1 MLVIATPTVTE
12 TRCPGCGHMQKERAQ
27 IGEKVEWYV
36 NPKRFTALLLLN
48 CTQLQLPH
56 GLPLVSVPYL
66 IPDASSGT

>member
-1 MLVIATPTVTE
+1 
-12 TRCPGCGHMQKERAQ
+12 MQKERAQ